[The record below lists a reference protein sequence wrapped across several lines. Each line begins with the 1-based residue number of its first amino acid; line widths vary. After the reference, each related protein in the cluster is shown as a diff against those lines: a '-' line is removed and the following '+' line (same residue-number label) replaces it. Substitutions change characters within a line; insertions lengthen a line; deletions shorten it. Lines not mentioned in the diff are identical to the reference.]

1 MQEAINRILD
11 RYLVEKKKSFA
22 NNKLADYLRGH
33 VSETVQKVVDSKYP
47 GQFKVSA
54 SAGQGRW
61 AEIPWIGVFDKEIT
75 ESPMRGYFV
84 MYFFR
89 SDMSRVFLS
98 LNQGWMFFR
107 DTYGLELAKEK
118 IATAARAYRKLLG
131 SIGQFGY
138 ESISLGTEREL
149 GTGYELGH
157 ICGKRY
163 ERGEVPDDETLRR
176 DLLDIVDIYRRL
188 KVIIGTEAIEDRIK
202 GIIVEQEK
210 TPDLSEEESMKVP
223 EKIDLESVSEV
234 IAGESKFIDG
244 VGDDLNTHEVSERAK
259 LPDAET
265 EKYLSVLENAG
276 FFSSK
281 VVDGERVY
289 PIESP
294 ALVAKLAAFSGKG
307 FSIEEAIEM
316 IKGGGAI
323 EARKLKDLE
332 KRVEKLSNNV
342 DSLSVQLQG
351 YLSKAN
357 QQPEKKGFCYHF
369 KAAFRSLGKKKS

>member
-33 VSETVQKVVDSKYP
+33 ASETVQKVVDSKYP

-118 IATAARAYRKLLG
+118 ISTAARAYRKLLG
-131 SIGQFGY
+131 PIGQFGY

-163 ERGEVPDDETLRR
+163 ERGAIPDDETLRR

-188 KVIIGTEAIEDRIK
+188 KTIIGTEAIEERVK
-202 GIIVEQEK
+202 AIIVEQEK
-210 TPDLSEEESMKVP
+210 IPDISGEEILEIP
-223 EKIDLESVSEV
+223 EKIDLESVTEV
-234 IAGESKFIDG
+234 VAGESKFIDR
-244 VGDDLNTHEVSERAK
+244 VGDDLNTREVSERAK
-259 LPDAET
+259 LSGVET
-265 EKYLSVLENAG
+265 EKYLSALEKAG
-276 FFSSK
+276 FFSSEI
-281 VVDGERVY
+281 VDGERFY
-289 PIESP
+289 PVESP
-294 ALVAKLAAFSGKG
+294 ALVAKLAAFSGQG
-307 FSIEEAIEM
+307 FSIEEAIEI

-323 EARKLKDLE
+323 EAKKLKDLE
-332 KRVEKLSNNV
+332 KKVEKLSNNV
-342 DSLSVQLQG
+342 DSLSAQLQG
-351 YLSKAN
+351 YLSKVN
-357 QQPEKKGFCYHF
+357 QQTEKKGFCYHF
-369 KAAFRSLGKKKS
+369 KAAFKSLGKKKS

>member
-1 MQEAINRILD
+1 MQEAINRVLD
-11 RYLVEKKKSFA
+11 RYLIEKKKSFA
-22 NNKLADYLRGH
+22 SNRLADYLRGH
-33 VSETVQKVVDSKYP
+33 VSETVQKAVDSKYP

-61 AEIPWIGVFDKEIT
+61 AEIPWIGVFDKDIT

-118 IATAARAYRKLLG
+118 IATAARAYRKMLG
-131 SIGQFGY
+131 PIGQFGY

-369 KAAFRSLGKKKS
+369 KAAFRSIGKKKN

>member
-369 KAAFRSLGKKKS
+369 KAAFRSIGKKKN

>member
-1 MQEAINRILD
+1 MQEAINRVLD
-11 RYLVEKKKSFA
+11 RYLIEKKKSFA
-22 NNKLADYLRGH
+22 SNRLADYLRGH
-33 VSETVQKVVDSKYP
+33 VSETVQKAVDSKYP

-61 AEIPWIGVFDKEIT
+61 AEIPWIGVFDKDIT

-107 DTYGLELAKEK
+107 DTYGVELAKEK
-118 IATAARAYRKLLG
+118 IATAARAYRKMLG
-131 SIGQFGY
+131 PIGQFGY

-163 ERGEVPDDETLRR
+163 ERGAVPDDETLRR

-188 KVIIGTEAIEDRIK
+188 KVIIGTESVEDRIK

-210 TPDLSEEESMKVP
+210 TPDLSGEESLEVP
-223 EKIDLESVSEV
+223 EKIDLESGPEV
-234 IAGESKFIDG
+234 VAGESKFFDG

-265 EKYLSVLENAG
+265 EKYLSTLENAG

-281 VVDGERVY
+281 YIDGERLY
-289 PIESP
+289 PAESA

-307 FSIEEAIEM
+307 FSIEEAIEL

-351 YLSKAN
+351 YLSKAS

>member
-11 RYLVEKKKSFA
+11 RYLIEKKKSFA
-22 NNKLADYLRGH
+22 SNRLADYLRGH
-33 VSETVQKVVDSKYP
+33 VSETVQKAVDSKYP

-61 AEIPWIGVFDKEIT
+61 AEIPWIGVFDKDIT

-118 IATAARAYRKLLG
+118 IATAARAYRKMLG
-131 SIGQFGY
+131 PIGQFGY

-163 ERGEVPDDETLRR
+163 ERGAVPDDETLRR

-369 KAAFRSLGKKKS
+369 KAAFRSIGKKKN